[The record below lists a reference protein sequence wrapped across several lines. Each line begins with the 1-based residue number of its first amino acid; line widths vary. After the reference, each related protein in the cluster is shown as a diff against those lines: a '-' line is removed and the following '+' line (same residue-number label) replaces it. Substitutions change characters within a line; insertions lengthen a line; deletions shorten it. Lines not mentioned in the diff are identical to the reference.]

1 MDFGGNMAYQALYR
15 KYRPRRFGEVL
26 GQEHVTT
33 ILKNQIASGR
43 AAHAYIFSGT
53 RGTGKT
59 STAKILA
66 RAINC
71 LAPEEGEPCG
81 KCAACRLTEGE
92 TADIVEMDA
101 ASNSRVEEMR
111 ALLDKTRFLPLELT
125 HKVYII
131 DEAHM
136 LSDSANNALLKTL
149 EEPPAHVVFILA
161 TTEPQ
166 SIPAT
171 ILSRCQRF
179 DFHRIGVEDIVRCVD
194 SAVRGVGAKID
205 REGLL
210 AIARAAEGGMRDA
223 LSLADQC
230 LAFCGSDVSAAG
242 VYSVLGSMEGE
253 FLFNIAGKLLAGER
267 DASLRALDE
276 VIADGRD
283 LSSFARDLTAHF
295 RALLLAKLCGDCAD
309 ILDCTQDAMR
319 RYLAQAQNV
328 RAETL
333 LRAIDILM
341 NAMANM
347 RYLTLPRVQF
357 ECAVVRITSPEEEL
371 AQTPELL
378 LERVEKLE
386 ARLANASFAPAA
398 QAKPLSGGQKEFAER
413 KRDEE
418 AAHAPKRAQEKAAP
432 APVSDAAALWDGVK
446 KLVQQKNPSL
456 AALWFK
462 TASVDLSGD
471 VLSVAFPQKSFAEAF
486 AKQESILAP
495 LAEQLRPGT
504 RLRFHV
510 AGAAGDSL
518 EERAKSVFGGSIE
531 IVD

>member
-1 MDFGGNMAYQALYR
+1 MAYQALYR
-15 KYRPRRFGEVL
+15 KYRPRHFDEVL

-43 AAHAYIFSGT
+43 TAHAYLFSGT

-66 RAINC
+66 RALNC
-71 LAPEEGEPCG
+71 LAPQEGEPCG
-81 KCAACRLTEGE
+81 TCAACKLTQGE
-92 TADIVEMDA
+92 TADIIEMDA

-125 HKVYII
+125 RKVYIV

-194 SAVRGVGAKID
+194 GAVHGVGATID

-230 LAFCGSDVSAAG
+230 LAFCGNDVSAAD
-242 VYSVLGSMEGE
+242 VYSVLGSMEGD
-253 FLFNIAGKLLAGER
+253 FLFSVSAKLLAGER
-267 DASLRALDE
+267 EASLRALDE
-276 VIADGRD
+276 VIAGGRD
-283 LSSFARDLTAHF
+283 LSSFARDLTAHL

-319 RYLAQAQNV
+319 RYIKQAESV

-347 RYLTLPRVQF
+347 RYLTLPRVQL
-357 ECAVVRITSPEEEL
+357 ECAIVRVTSPEEEL
-371 AQTPELL
+371 TPTPELL
-378 LERVEKLE
+378 LERMEKLE
-386 ARLANASFAPAA
+386 ARLARASLDPAT
-398 QAKPLSGGQKEFAER
+398 QAEPPLAGARASAARRKTEESAAGKEPTAE
-413 KRDEE
+413 KGAVVNE
-418 AAHAPKRAQEKAAP
+418 
-432 APVSDAAALWDGVK
+432 AAALWDGIK

-462 TASVDLSGD
+462 TASVALNGD
-471 VLSVAFPQKSFAEAF
+471 VLSVGFPQKSFAEAF
-486 AKQESILAP
+486 TKQENLLTP

-504 RLRFHV
+504 RLRFTL
-510 AGAAGDSL
+510 AGSPDDSL